1 MDMRSGEVNYW
12 VGDFMNERNVVVA
25 GTLVAFGLAVGGFFI
40 GNGLLRARSA
50 DRFVTVKGLA
60 EREVA
65 ANLVIWPITY
75 TVTAD
80 DLSTLQTRTDDG
92 AAKIRAFLAGEF
104 DDAEIG
110 LTVPRVDDR
119 QAQGMMRQ
127 GRMERYVA
135 ESTVT
140 VRSSRIDVVRAAME
154 RTGELVKQ
162 GVALIRSYENTTEY
176 LFTSLDEIKPEMI
189 QEATKD
195 ARRAAQQFA
204 EDSGSRVGGIRNAQ
218 QGYFSINDRD
228 RFSPEFKKVRV
239 VTTVQYFLEDN

>member
-1 MDMRSGEVNYW
+1 
-12 VGDFMNERNVVVA
+12 MNERNTVIA
-25 GTLVAFGLAVGGFFI
+25 GTLIAIGLAVGGYFI

-50 DRFVTVKGLA
+50 DRYVTVKGLA
-60 EREVA
+60 EHEVA

-80 DLSTLQTRTDDG
+80 DLGTLQRRTDDG
-92 AAKIRAFLAGEF
+92 AAKIQEFLAADFE
-104 DDAEIG
+104 DHEIS
-110 LTVPRVDDR
+110 VSAARVDDR
-119 QAQGMMRQ
+119 QAQGMMGQ

-140 VRSSRIDVVRAAME
+140 VRTPRIDAVRTAME

-162 GVALIRSYENTTEY
+162 GVALIRSYEAVTEY

-218 QGYFSINDRD
+218 QGYFSITDRD
-228 RFSPEFKKVRV
+228 AFSPQFKKVRV
-239 VTTVQYFLEDN
+239 VTTVQYFLVDD

>member
-1 MDMRSGEVNYW
+1 
-12 VGDFMNERNVVVA
+12 MNGRNVIAA
-25 GTLVAFGLAVGGFFI
+25 GILIAIGLALGGHFI
-40 GNGLLRARSA
+40 GNGLLAARAA

-80 DLSTLQTRTDDG
+80 DLGTLQQRTDDG
-92 AAKIRAFLAGEF
+92 AAKIRSFLAGVFEE
-104 DDAEIG
+104 AEIG
-110 LTVPRVDDR
+110 ISPARVTDR
-119 QAQGMMRQ
+119 EAQGMMGQ
-127 GRMERYVA
+127 VRMERYVA

-140 VRSSRIDVVRAAME
+140 VRTPRIEAVRSAME
-154 RTGELVKQ
+154 RSGELVKQ

-189 QEATKD
+189 REATQD

-218 QGYFSINDRD
+218 QGYFSITDRD
-228 RFSPEFKKVRV
+228 AFSPEFKTIRV
-239 VTTVQYFLEDN
+239 VTTVQYFLEDD